1 MSVTLA
7 KNAGFCF
14 GVRRATDFVE
24 QLWKTE
30 GKTTD
35 IYTIGALIHNRLYN
49 EELALHGVRA
59 IEIDEVPNAVARAK
73 AAHRRCV
80 FIIRT
85 HGIPKGDEE
94 KLRARA
100 AREPF
105 VKIEDLTCPFVKRIH
120 KIAAE
125 ETTDDTGFI
134 LLGTPTHPEVLG
146 IMSYAKGETHAISD
160 AESIKDLLFVRQN
173 EQKKWIFAAQTTQSL
188 QEWKKTQKFREKL
201 CTNSIFFDTIC
212 NVTENRQTEA
222 VALARN
228 CDRMIVVGGLDSSNT
243 SKLYE
248 LCRAVCPDTVRIE
261 CASDLPNE
269 YKTDATKKVGI
280 TAGASTPSG
289 IILEVY
295 KAMENFEQM
304 LEESLKTL
312 HTGET
317 VTGVVTAIA
326 KNEVYL
332 DLGAKVTGV
341 IAYDQI
347 TDDAG
352 VDLNTLFKVGDETR
366 VFVIRVDDGKGVA
379 TLSKKRVDNDKSW
392 ENIIALADSEEAV
405 EGKVVDAVKGGVVM
419 TVAGYRV
426 FVPASQ
432 TGTAKG
438 EDLAPLVGTTQ
449 KVRIIDID
457 KQKKRAVASI
467 RAIQKEERKAAE
479 EAIRASLAVGQ
490 HYTGTVKNLTK
501 YGAFVDIGGV
511 DGMVHNSELSWKHI
525 KHPSQVVSVGQKI
538 EVFIK
543 ELDEEKGRIS
553 LGYKTEEMDEFLQ
566 FSKNYKVGD
575 VIEAKIVNMTPFGAF
590 AEVAPGVDGLI
601 HISKISLEKIARAED
616 VLAIG
621 QVVTV
626 KITEIDNENRKLSL
640 SIRALLEEARR
651 AEEKA
656 AYEAE
661 KAERLA
667 ARKAEEEEEARL
679 RAEMAPYIVKT
690 ID

>member
-14 GVRRATDFVE
+14 GVKRATDFVE
-24 QLWKTE
+24 QLVGE
-30 GKTTD
+30 CSHDTD
-35 IYTIGALIHNRLYN
+35 IYTIGSLIHNRLYN
-49 EELALHGVRA
+49 EALAARGVRA
-59 IEIDEVPNAVARAK
+59 IAVEEAEAAVTRA
-73 AAHRRCV
+73 ANAHRRCV
-80 FIIRT
+80 FVIRT
-85 HGIPKGDEE
+85 HGLPKEDEAV
-94 KLRARA
+94 LRRLAEQNPEVR
-100 AREPF
+100 
-105 VKIEDLTCPFVKRIH
+105 VEDLTCPFVKRIH
-120 KIAAE
+120 KIAEE
-125 ETTDDTGFI
+125 ETSEETRFV
-134 LLGTPTHPEVLG
+134 LLGNPTHPEVLG
-146 IMSYAKGETHAISD
+146 IMSYAKGEKAALPTADDIG
-160 AESIKDLLFVRQN
+160 AYLEVRQN
-173 EQKKWIFAAQTTQSL
+173 DQKSLVLAAQTTQSL
-188 QEWKKTQKFREKL
+188 QEWKKTQKFHEKL
-201 CTNSIFFDTIC
+201 YTKAKIFDTIC
-212 NVTENRQTEA
+212 SVTENRQTEA
-222 VALARN
+222 VALARDA
-228 CDRMIVVGGLDSSNT
+228 DRMIVVGGLDSSNT
-243 SKLYE
+243 GKLYE

-261 CASDLPNE
+261 SASELSEE
-269 YKTDATKKVGI
+269 YKTDATKKVAI

-317 VTGVVTAIA
+317 VTGIVTAIA

-347 TDDAG
+347 TDETG

-392 ENIIALADSEEAV
+392 ENIVALAESAEAV

-419 TVAGYRV
+419 IVAGYRV

-438 EDLAPLVGTTQ
+438 EDLAPLVGTVQ

-467 RAIQKEERKAAE
+467 RAIQREERKAAE
-479 EAIRASLAVGQ
+479 EAIRATLEVGQ
-490 HYTGTVKNLTK
+490 HYTGIVKNLTK
-501 YGAFVDIGGV
+501 YGAFVDIGGI
-511 DGMVHNSELSWKHI
+511 DGMVHNSELSWKRI
-525 KHPSQVVSVGQKI
+525 KHPSQVVSVGQEI

-553 LGYKTEEMDEFLQ
+553 LGYKTEEMDDFYQ
-566 FSKNYKVGD
+566 FAKSHVVGD
-575 VIEAKIVNMTPFGAF
+575 VVEAKIVNMTPFGAF

-601 HISKISLEKIARAED
+601 HISKISLDKIARAED
-616 VLAIG
+616 ALELG

-661 KAERLA
+661 KAERIA

>member
-1 MSVTLA
+1 MPVTIA
-7 KNAGFCF
+7 KSAGFCF
-14 GVRRATDFVE
+14 GVKRATDFVE
-24 QLWKTE
+24 KLVSTE
-30 GKTTD
+30 GHSAD
-35 IYTIGALIHNRLYN
+35 IYTIGSLIHNRHYN
-49 EELALHGVRA
+49 ESLAARGVTA
-59 IEIDEVPNAVARAK
+59 IAVCEAEEAVARAK
-73 AAHRRCV
+73 AHGHRCIFV
-80 FIIRT
+80 IRT
-85 HGIPKGDEE
+85 HGLPKEDEDI
-94 KLRARA
+94 LRALA
-100 AREPF
+100 ARENF
-105 VKIEDLTCPFVKRIH
+105 VSVEDLTCPFVKRIH
-120 KIAAE
+120 KIAEE
-125 ETTDDTGFI
+125 ETSEETRFV
-134 LLGTPTHPEVLG
+134 LLGSEVHPEVLG
-146 IMSYAKGETHAISD
+146 IMSHAKGEKVALGSADAITD
-160 AESIKDLLFVRQN
+160 YIKVRQN
-173 EQKKWIFAAQTTQSL
+173 DQKTLILAVQTTQSL
-188 QEWKKTQKFREKL
+188 QEWKKTQKNLENLYTK
-201 CTNSIFFDTIC
+201 SKIFDTIC
-212 NVTENRQTEA
+212 SVTENRQTEA
-222 VALARN
+222 IALAKAS
-228 CDRMIVVGGLDSSNT
+228 DRMIVVGGLDSSNT
-243 SKLYE
+243 AKLYE
-248 LCRAVCPDTVRIE
+248 SCRLVCPDTLRIE
-261 CASDLPNE
+261 SASDLPKE
-269 YKTDATKKVGI
+269 YRTDATKKVGI

-317 VTGVVTAIA
+317 VTGIVTAIA

-347 TDDAG
+347 TDETG
-352 VDLNTLFKVGDETR
+352 VDLNTLFKVGDEAR

-379 TLSKKRVDNDKSW
+379 TLSKKRVDSDKSW
-392 ENIIALADSEEAV
+392 ENIVALAESGETV

-419 TVAGYRV
+419 MAAGYRV

-467 RAIQKEERKAAE
+467 RAIQREERKAAE
-479 EAIRASLAVGQ
+479 EALRATLEVGQ
-490 HYTGTVKNLTK
+490 HYTGVVKNLTK

-511 DGMVHNSELSWKHI
+511 DGMVHNSELSWKRI
-525 KHPSQVVSVGQKI
+525 KHPSQVVSVGQEI

-553 LGYKTEEMDEFLQ
+553 LGYKTEEMDDFFQ
-566 FSKNYKVGD
+566 FAKNHKVGD
-575 VIEAKIVNMTPFGAF
+575 VLEAKIVNMTPFGAF
-590 AEVAPGVDGLI
+590 AEVARGVDGLI
-601 HISKISLEKIARAED
+601 HISKISLDKIARAED
-616 VLAIG
+616 VLEIG

-626 KITEIDNENRKLSL
+626 KVTEIDNENRKLSL

-679 RAEMAPYIVKT
+679 REEMAPYIVKT

>member
-14 GVRRATDFVE
+14 GVKRATDFVE
-24 QLWKTE
+24 QLVGE
-30 GKTTD
+30 CSHDTD
-35 IYTIGALIHNRLYN
+35 IYTIGSLIHNRLYN
-49 EELALHGVRA
+49 EALAARGVRA
-59 IEIDEVPNAVARAK
+59 IAVEEAEAAVTRA
-73 AAHRRCV
+73 ANAHRRCV
-80 FIIRT
+80 FVIRT
-85 HGIPKGDEE
+85 HGLPKEDEAV
-94 KLRARA
+94 LRRLAEQNPEVR
-100 AREPF
+100 
-105 VKIEDLTCPFVKRIH
+105 VEDLTCPFVKRIH
-120 KIAAE
+120 KIAEE
-125 ETTDDTGFI
+125 ETSEETRFV
-134 LLGTPTHPEVLG
+134 LLGNPTHPEVLG
-146 IMSYAKGETHAISD
+146 IMSYAKGEKAALPTADDIG
-160 AESIKDLLFVRQN
+160 AYLEVRQN
-173 EQKKWIFAAQTTQSL
+173 DQKSLVLAAQTTQSL
-188 QEWKKTQKFREKL
+188 QEWKKTQKFHEKL
-201 CTNSIFFDTIC
+201 YTKSKFFDTIC
-212 NVTENRQTEA
+212 SVTEKRQTEA
-222 VALARN
+222 VALARAS
-228 CDRMIVVGGLDSSNT
+228 DRMIVVGGLDSSNT
-243 SKLYE
+243 GKLYE
-248 LCRAVCPDTVRIE
+248 LCHSVCPDTVRIE
-261 CASDLPNE
+261 SASELSEE
-269 YKTDATKKVGI
+269 YKTDATKNVGI

-317 VTGVVTAIA
+317 VTGIVTAIA

-347 TDDAG
+347 TDETG

-392 ENIIALADSEEAV
+392 ENIIALAESGEAV
-405 EGKVVDAVKGGVVM
+405 EGKVIDAVKGGVVM

-438 EDLAPLVGTTQ
+438 EDLAPLVGTVQ
-449 KVRIIDID
+449 KVRIIDVD

-467 RAIQKEERKAAE
+467 RAIQREERKAAE
-479 EAIRASLAVGQ
+479 EAIRATLAVGQ
-490 HYTGTVKNLTK
+490 HYTGVVKNLTK

-511 DGMVHNSELSWKHI
+511 DGMVHNSELSWKRI
-525 KHPSQVVSVGQKI
+525 KHPSQVVSVGQEI

-553 LGYKTEEMDEFLQ
+553 LGYKTEEMDDFYQ
-566 FSKNYKVGD
+566 FAKSHVVGD
-575 VIEAKIVNMTPFGAF
+575 VVEAKIVNMTPFGAF

-601 HISKISLEKIARAED
+601 HISKISLDKIARAED
-616 VLAIG
+616 ALELG

-661 KAERLA
+661 KAERIA

>member
-14 GVRRATDFVE
+14 GVKRATDYVE
-24 QLWKTE
+24 MLVDSV
-30 GKTTD
+30 GGSTD
-35 IYTIGALIHNRLYN
+35 IYTIGALIHNRHYN
-49 EELALHGVRA
+49 ESLAARGVHAIAVKEAEAAVLRA
-59 IEIDEVPNAVARAK
+59 RDAGRK
-73 AAHRRCV
+73 CV
-80 FIIRT
+80 LVIRT
-85 HGIPKGDEE
+85 HGLPRKDEE
-94 KLRARA
+94 VLRALA
-100 AREPF
+100 QQHPH
-105 VKIEDLTCPFVKRIH
+105 VSVEDLTCPFVKRIH

-125 ETTDDTGFI
+125 ETRENTRFV
-134 LLGTPTHPEVLG
+134 LLGNPSHPEVLG
-146 IMSYAKGETHAISD
+146 IMSYAAGEKVALST
-160 AESIKDLLFVRQN
+160 AEEIDGYLKIRQN
-173 EQKKWIFAAQTTQSL
+173 DQKPLVLAAQTTQNL
-188 QEWKKTQKFREKL
+188 QEWKKTQKIHEKL
-201 CTNSIFFDTIC
+201 YTKAKIFDTIC
-212 NVTENRQTEA
+212 SVTENRQKEA
-222 VALARN
+222 VALAKTS
-228 CDRMIVVGGLDSSNT
+228 DRMVVVGGLDSSNT
-243 SKLYE
+243 GKLYE
-248 LCRAVCPDTVRIE
+248 LCRAVCPDTVRVE
-261 CASDLPNE
+261 SASELPRE
-269 YKTDATKKVGI
+269 YTTDATKNVGI

-317 VTGVVTAIA
+317 VTGIVTAIA

-347 TDDAG
+347 TDEAG
-352 VDLNTLFKVGDETR
+352 VDLNTLFKVGDEAR

-379 TLSKKRVDNDKSW
+379 TLSKKRVDSDKSW
-392 ENIIALADSEEAV
+392 ENIVALAESKETV
-405 EGKVVDAVKGGVVM
+405 EGKVTDAVKGGVVM
-419 TVAGYRV
+419 SVAGYRV

-432 TGTAKG
+432 TGIAKG
-438 EDLAPLVGTTQ
+438 EDLAPLVGTVQ

-457 KQKKRAVASI
+457 TQKKRAVASI
-467 RAIQKEERKAAE
+467 RAIQREERKAAE
-479 EAIRASLAVGQ
+479 EAIRATLAVGQ
-490 HYTGTVKNLTK
+490 HYTGVVKNLTK

-511 DGMVHNSELSWKHI
+511 DGMVHNSELSWKRI
-525 KHPSQVVSVGQKI
+525 KHPSQVVSVGQEI

-553 LGYKTEEMDEFLQ
+553 LGYKTEEMDDFYQ
-566 FSKNYKVGD
+566 FAKSHVVGD

-616 VLAIG
+616 ALELG

-679 RAEMAPYIVKT
+679 REEMAPYIVKT